1 MESKVEEADQTP
13 PEAEE
18 EPPSASF
25 YHVEIERQ
33 GLAGLGLQLEAMQD
47 EYCLV
52 IGIKEGLIE
61 HWNAQQ
67 ETPEMQVRPWDRL
80 VEVNGTRAPG
90 RQLVS
95 KACAFGQLRL
105 TFERPRSFEVRTR
118 KTHTWG
124 LDITVGDGCL
134 RVVAIKEGP
143 IQEWNQDNP
152 DHAIQCGDRI
162 VAVSP
167 VEEEAP
173 KALDLLQTLQHHPGE
188 VTLRIMS
195 WSKEDE

>member
-1 MESKVEEADQTP
+1 MQ
-13 PEAEE
+13 

-80 VEVNGTRAPG
+80 VEAEHYLGWRIHPSIPA
-90 RQLVS
+90 
-95 KACAFGQLRL
+95 
-105 TFERPRSFEVRTR
+105 
-118 KTHTWG
+118 
-124 LDITVGDGCL
+124 GCNL
-134 RVVAIKEGP
+134 
-143 IQEWNQDNP
+143 
-152 DHAIQCGDRI
+152 
-162 VAVSP
+162 S
-167 VEEEAP
+167 
-173 KALDLLQTLQHHPGE
+173 QT
-188 VTLRIMS
+188 
-195 WSKEDE
+195 